1 MAIQYFV
8 LKNIFYILL
17 EKLIKII
24 DYNKNN
30 KKLIKI
36 IITSA

>member
-24 DYNKNN
+24 DYNENN

-36 IITSA
+36 ITSA